1 MLNKKNIRNYI
12 NANASTKIK
21 SRGNQLFKFG
31 AVKYVISDGEKIIVK
46 VQGGKLYH
54 VEIDTSNGIKTSC
67 NCPYDWGN
75 VCKHQVAALLHIAEN
90 PIIKKI
96 DNLNPT
102 DSKTLKRSSSY
113 NWTKIPDHQSLN
125 NKKIEELSVYRNRIN
140 VSSNWDCKVTAER
153 EDSFEIT
160 VEMYYWEYQ
169 KVEFKFKNKKLEIR
183 CNCNKRTKGLCSHQI
198 SALKFIVNELSLDFF
213 TKFDPDFLIDKKIQV
228 LKEYGINENNN
239 FDEYFEIYYHNN
251 QLTTKAK
258 KKGVGLIKLKKYRDE
273 TEKNKI
279 ISLFQNNKEKAL
291 INSSEQKKQVLK
303 IGYAIQFDER
313 IGSFFEIMPIVGV
326 PNKDKTKLST
336 NIRVID
342 QLKRG
347 QIINPSKEDD
357 ELIEKLKQINLEYI
371 INYFKNNYGKFI
383 ILELEKENELIYELL
398 EYFIDKL
405 RIIKPL
411 LTKQKF
417 VYKNTDTYNLSR
429 NTLSEVKV
437 SETVPKIIFDVRE
450 EDNIIVLEPK
460 IEIDDKIKKISNN
473 RVKNESVLTIEY
485 NNILYFLDNV
495 KDVFVV
501 NEFKKSGSKRMAKS
515 EFDYFFEEYI
525 SPVAKY
531 YPVNFKLKDFKVKKE
546 ELKAKQKQI
555 YISEIGDFVVFKPFV
570 AYDNDLLINILR
582 QNANVLSKTEDTI
595 NIAYRDKE
603 YEQEFYDFIKNLH
616 PRFQK
621 QFPEDFYNL
630 SFDEMI
636 KNYWFFDVF
645 DKFKENEIEVFGIK
659 DLKKFKYSTNRASVS
674 INISSGQDWF
684 DVDVNVKFGDQE
696 IALKD
701 IRKAVLKQEKYI
713 KLDDGTIG
721 ILPEKWVTKFE
732 NYFRQ
737 GQIKKGEL
745 KISKLNFSII
755 DEMFDEKDY
764 SEIIGELAEKRNR
777 LKNFTEIKKAEIPNN
792 FIGELRDYQ
801 KSGYNWLNFLDE
813 YKWGGILA
821 DDMGLG
827 KTIQII
833 VFLLKQI
840 KTSKKAN
847 LIIIPTSLLFNWENE
862 IQKFAPSIK
871 RFFLYGPDRTKNHK
885 EFANYDLIITTYGTM
900 TRDIELLQKYI
911 FNYVILDESQAIKN
925 PNSRRFKA
933 ASLIRANNKLALTGT
948 PIENNT
954 FDLYAQMDF
963 LNPGFLGNQAHFK
976 NNYSNPI
983 DKEQNPIIAAELQQ
997 KISPFVLRRT
1007 KEQVA
1012 TELPPKTEDYVFCEM
1027 ETEQRKV
1034 YEAFKNKFRNML
1046 LNKIEEDGLGKS
1058 KLFVLEGLTKLRQIC
1073 DSPEILPDDENYGKE
1088 SIKVK
1093 ELIRHVNE
1101 KTGNHKILVFS
1112 QFVKMLAVIRR
1123 ELDNNKIKYEYL
1135 DGKSSKK
1142 KREQSVNNFQENNE
1156 VRVFLISLK
1165 AGGVGLNLTAADYVY
1180 IVDPWWN
1187 PAVENQAIDRCYRIG
1202 QDKKV
1207 IAYRMICKNTIEEKI
1222 MKHQAKKTQIASEII
1237 TTDESFVKQLKK
1249 DDIEDLFN

>member
-1 MLNKKNIRNYI
+1 MLDKELITKYI
-12 NANASTKIK
+12 KVNASQKIIA
-21 SRGNQLFKFG
+21 RGRHLFKLG
-31 AVKYVISDGEKIIVK
+31 AVKNAILNEKTIIVK

-54 VEIDTSNGIKTSC
+54 VKIETDHGLDTTC

-75 VCKHQVAALLHIAEN
+75 ICKHEVAALLHMVEH

-96 DNLNPT
+96 NNLNLT
-102 DSKTLKRSSSY
+102 NSEKLERSSSY
-113 NWTKIPDHQSLN
+113 NWTEISDYQQLN
-125 NKKIEELSVYRNRIN
+125 NKIIEDLSVYINRIN
-140 VSSNWDCKVTAER
+140 VSSNWSNKIYAEK
-153 EDSFEIT
+153 EAGFEIVVKT
-160 VEMYYWEYQ
+160 QYWAFQ
-169 KVEFKFKNKKLEIR
+169 KVEFKFKNKKLKIR
-183 CNCNKRTKGLCSHQI
+183 CSCKEPTKGLCPHQV
-198 SALKFIVNELSLDFF
+198 SALEYIVNVIGVSIF
-213 TKFDPDFLIDKKIQV
+213 TKFDPDFLENKKKEV
-228 LKEYGINENNN
+228 LKEYGLNENNN
-239 FDEYFEIYYHNN
+239 FEEYFEISFHYN
-251 QLTTKAK
+251 QLITMPI

-273 TEKNKI
+273 AEENEI
-279 ISLFQNNKEKAL
+279 VSLFQNNKEEVL
-291 INSSEQKKQVLK
+291 IKSSAKKKQVLK
-303 IGYAIQFDER
+303 IGYAIQFDN
-313 IGSFFEIMPIVGV
+313 INSFFDIMPIAGT
-326 PNKDKTKLST
+326 PNKEQTKLST

-342 QLKRG
+342 ELKRG
-347 QIINPSKEDD
+347 QIIAPSKEDD
-357 ELIEKLKQINLEYI
+357 ILIEKLKQINLEYVI
-371 INYFKNNYGKFI
+371 DYFKNSYGKYI
-383 ILELEKENELIYELL
+383 NLDLDREDESIYEVL
-398 EYFIDKL
+398 EYFIEKL
-405 RIIKPL
+405 VEIKQL
-411 LTKQKF
+411 LAKQKY
-417 VYKNTDTYNLSR
+417 VYKNTDTYNISR
-429 NTLSEVKV
+429 NTLVEIKV
-437 SETVPKIIFDVRE
+437 SETVPKIIFDVRQ

-460 IEIDDKIKKISNN
+460 IDIDGKIKTISNN

-485 NNILYFLDNV
+485 DNILYFLDNV

-501 NEFKKSGSKRMAKS
+501 NEFKDLGSRRMVKS

-525 SPVAKY
+525 MPVAKY

-546 ELKAKQKQI
+546 KLKAKQKQI
-555 YISEIGDFVVFKPFV
+555 YISEIGDFVVFKPFIS
-570 AYDNDLLINILR
+570 YDNDLLVNVLR
-582 QNANVLSKTEDTI
+582 QNANILSKTENTI
-595 NIAYRDKE
+595 NIGYRDKK

-674 INISSGQDWF
+674 ISISSGQDWF

-701 IRKAVLKQEKYI
+701 IRKAVLKKEKYI
-713 KLDDGTIG
+713 KLGDGTIG
-721 ILPEKWVTKFE
+721 ILPEKWITKFE

-764 SEIIGELAEKRNR
+764 SEIIEELAEKRNR

-833 VFLLKQI
+833 AFLLKQI

-885 EFANYDLIITTYGTM
+885 EFADYDLVITTYGTM
-900 TRDIELLQKYI
+900 TRDIELLQKYV

-933 ASLIRANNKLALTGT
+933 ASLIRAKNKLALTGT

-983 DKEQNPIIAAELQQ
+983 DKEQDPIIAAELQQ

-1093 ELIRHVNE
+1093 ELVRHVNE
-1101 KTGNHKILVFS
+1101 KTGSHKILVFS